1 MRVDGPG
8 VSWKAASSGTHLWRW
23 GLALASGLVS
33 AAAFPPW
40 DLGWVAFIGWAP
52 LLLSLRGARGRE
64 AAGLG
69 YAAGL
74 TFYLATIWWVINT
87 MTTYG
92 RMPLALSLVA
102 LVLLCGVLA
111 AYTAAFAWL
120 LAAGR
125 DRLAL
130 PDGLLP
136 VAAAAL
142 WTALEFLRTYLFSG
156 FPWALLGYTQYRQ
169 PTVRLL
175 AAAIGVYGISALVL
189 FANGAAAGM
198 LACLFQGRSEWERR
212 RTLVLH
218 TVLVGLLA
226 GGTMTYAWGVWRDV
240 TGGPPIRVGVLQG
253 NIDQSVKWDRRY
265 QSRTLETYERLA
277 RLAAAERPSLIV
289 WPETALPFFLRREP
303 ELGPRV
309 QAFVAGVGIPMLIG
323 SPDVGADGLLY
334 NSAFFLGADGG
345 VRGRY
350 DKRHLVPFGEYVP
363 LQRVFFFLHKLVTGI
378 GDFGRGRVA
387 TVFREDGYRF
397 SVMICYEVIFPA
409 EVREFTRA
417 GAEFLANITNDA
429 WFGES
434 GAPYQHLAMAA
445 IRAVENG
452 SYLVR
457 AANTGVSAVIAPTG
471 AILAQTPLFVETGF
485 VGTIHRRVG
494 ETPYTRYGDAL
505 AWGCMVFLAGY
516 GVALLWV
523 SVMRPRA
530 ARRRAQ
536 QGGAD
541 DSGSRTRA

>member
-1 MRVDGPG
+1 VSGAAAPG
-8 VSWKAASSGTHLWRW
+8 GTHGWRW

-40 DLGWVAFIGWAP
+40 DLGWVAFFGWAP
-52 LLLSLRGARGRE
+52 LLLALRGARGRR

-74 TFYLATIWWVINT
+74 AFYLATVWWVINT

-92 RMPLALSLVA
+92 HMPLALSLVA
-102 LVLLCGVLA
+102 LVLLCAVLA
-111 AYTAAFAWL
+111 TYTAAFAWL

-125 DRLAL
+125 DRLVL
-130 PDGLLP
+130 PDALLP

-175 AAAIGVYGISALVL
+175 AAATGVYGVSALVL
-189 FANGAAAGM
+189 LVNGALAGM
-198 LACLFQGRSEWERR
+198 AASVFERRGGVPRR
-212 RTLVLH
+212 RTLALH
-218 TVLVGLLA
+218 ATLVGLATA
-226 GGTMTYAWGVWRDV
+226 GTFVYASAMWRDV
-240 TGGPPIRVGVLQG
+240 TGGSGVRVAVLQG
-253 NIDQSVKWDRRY
+253 NIDQAVKWDRGH
-265 QSRTLETYERLA
+265 QGRTLETYERLA
-277 RLAAAERPSLIV
+277 RLAAKERPALIV

-309 QAFVAGVGIPMLIG
+309 QAFVADVGIPMLIG
-323 SPDVGADGLLY
+323 SPEVGADGLLY
-334 NSAFFLGADGG
+334 NSAFYLGADGAI
-345 VRGRY
+345 RGRY

-363 LQRVFFFLHKLVTGI
+363 LRRVFFFLDKLVTGI

-387 TVFREDGYRF
+387 TVFHDGAYRF

-409 EVREFTRA
+409 EVREFARA
-417 GAEFLANITNDA
+417 GAQFLANITNDA

-445 IRAVENG
+445 MRAVENG

-471 AILAQTPLFVETGF
+471 AILAQSPLFVETAI
-485 VGTIHRRVG
+485 VGTIRLRAG
-494 ETPYTRYGDAL
+494 ETPYTRYGDVL
-505 AWGCMVFLAGY
+505 AWGCTVFLAGY
-516 GVALLWV
+516 GAALLWA
-523 SVMRPRA
+523 SAAGPRA
-530 ARRRAQ
+530 ARRRAR
-536 QGGAD
+536 QGGMD

>member
-1 MRVDGPG
+1 MSTETVR
-8 VSWKAASSGTHLWRW
+8 SGTHCWRW
-23 GLALASGLVS
+23 ALALASGLVS

-40 DLGWVAFIGWAP
+40 DLGWLAFIGWAP
-52 LLLSLRGARGRE
+52 LLLSLGGARGRE

-111 AYTAAFAWL
+111 AYTAVFAWL
-120 LAAGR
+120 LAVGR

-136 VAAAAL
+136 VVAAAL

-175 AAAIGVYGISALVL
+175 AAATGVYGISALVL
-189 FANGAAAGM
+189 FVNGAAAGM
-198 LACLFQGRSEWERR
+198 LARLWQRRGESQRR
-212 RTLVLH
+212 RTLLLH
-218 TVLVGLLA
+218 AVLVGLVA
-226 GGTMTYAWGVWRDV
+226 VGTIAYARGVWRDV
-240 TGGPPIRVGVLQG
+240 TGGPAIRVGVLQG
-253 NIDQSVKWDRRY
+253 NIDQSVKWDRRF

-277 RLAAAERPSLIV
+277 RLAAAERPALIV

-303 ELGPRV
+303 DLGPRV
-309 QAFVAGVGIPMLIG
+309 QAFVAEVGIPMLIG
-323 SPDVGADGLLY
+323 SPDVGTDGLLY
-334 NSAFFLGADGG
+334 NSAFFLGPDGAI
-345 VRGRY
+345 RGRY

-387 TVFREDGYRF
+387 TVFREDGFRF

-417 GAEFLANITNDA
+417 GAAFLANITNDA
-429 WFGES
+429 WFGAS

-445 IRAVENG
+445 MRAVENG

-457 AANTGVSAVIAPTG
+457 AANTGVSAVIAPSG
-471 AILAQTPLFVETGF
+471 AILAQTPLFVETDI
-485 VGTIHRRVG
+485 VGTIHLRAG
-494 ETPYTRYGDAL
+494 ETPYTRYGDVL
-505 AWGCMVFLAGY
+505 AWGCTIFLAGY
-516 GVALLWV
+516 GVALLW
-523 SVMRPRA
+523 SLRAGPRA
-530 ARRRAQ
+530 ARRRAG
-536 QGGAD
+536 QGGTD
-541 DSGSRTRA
+541 DSGSRTGA

>member
-1 MRVDGPG
+1 MSGE
-8 VSWKAASSGTHLWRW
+8 AASRGTHRWRW

-52 LLLSLRGARGRE
+52 LLLSLGGARGRE

-111 AYTAAFAWL
+111 AYTAVFAWL
-120 LAAGR
+120 LGVGR

-136 VAAAAL
+136 VVAAAL

-175 AAAIGVYGISALVL
+175 AAATGVYGISALVL
-189 FANGAAAGM
+189 FVNGAAAGM
-198 LACLFQGRSEWERR
+198 LARLWQRRGESQRR
-212 RTLVLH
+212 RTLLLH
-218 TVLVGLLA
+218 AVLVGLVA
-226 GGTMTYAWGVWRDV
+226 VGTIAYARGVWRDV
-240 TGGPPIRVGVLQG
+240 TGGPAIRVGVLQG
-253 NIDQSVKWDRRY
+253 NIDQSVKWDRRF

-277 RLAAAERPSLIV
+277 RLAAAQRPALIV
-289 WPETALPFFLRREP
+289 WPETALPFFLRRDP

-309 QAFVAGVGIPMLIG
+309 QAFVADVGIPMLIG
-323 SPDVGADGLLY
+323 SPDVGTDGLLY
-334 NSAFFLGADGG
+334 NSAFFLGPDGAI
-345 VRGRY
+345 RGRY

-387 TVFREDGYRF
+387 TVFREDGFRF

-417 GAEFLANITNDA
+417 GAAFLANITNDA
-429 WFGES
+429 WFGAS

-445 IRAVENG
+445 MRAVESG

-471 AILAQTPLFVETGF
+471 AILAQTPLFVETGM
-485 VGTIHRRVG
+485 VGTIRLRTG
-494 ETPYTRYGDAL
+494 ETPYARYGDVL
-505 AWGCMVFLAGY
+505 AWGCTVFLVGY
-516 GVALLWV
+516 GAALLW
-523 SVMRPRA
+523 SSMARPRA
-530 ARRRAQ
+530 ARQRAQ
-536 QGGAD
+536 QGGTD
-541 DSGSRTRA
+541 DSGSRTGA

>member
-1 MRVDGPG
+1 VDGLG
-8 VSWKAASSGTHLWRW
+8 VSGGTAIVHRWRW
-23 GLALASGLVS
+23 GLAVASGLLS

-40 DLGWVAFIGWAP
+40 DIGWIAFIAWVP
-52 LLLSLRGARGRE
+52 LLVCLRDARGRE

-74 TFYLATIWWVINT
+74 VFYLATIWWVINT

-92 RMPLALSLVA
+92 RMPLVLSLVA
-102 LVLLCGVLA
+102 LVLLCGILA
-111 AYTAAFAWL
+111 GYTAAFAWL

-125 DRLAL
+125 ERLGL

-142 WTALEFLRTYLFSG
+142 WTGLEFLRTYLFSG

-175 AAAIGVYGISALVL
+175 AAATGVYGISALVL
-189 FANGAAAGM
+189 LVNGAFAGM
-198 LACLFQGRSEWERR
+198 STCLLRRGGESSRR
-212 RTLVLH
+212 RGVALHALV
-218 TVLVGLLA
+218 VGLVALGTLA
-226 GGTMTYAWGVWRDV
+226 YAWGLWRDV
-240 TGGPPIRVGVLQG
+240 TGGPAIRVGLLQG

-277 RLAAAERPSLIV
+277 RLAAAERPSLVI

-309 QAFVAGVGIPMLIG
+309 RAFVAETRIPMLIG
-323 SPDVGADGLLY
+323 SPDAGEDGLLY
-334 NSAFFLGADGG
+334 NSAFFLGPDGAI
-345 VRGRY
+345 RGRY

-363 LQRVFFFLHKLVTGI
+363 LQRVFFFLDKLVTGI
-378 GDFGRGRVA
+378 GDFGRGRIA
-387 TVFREDGYRF
+387 TVFQGDGYRF

-409 EVREFTRA
+409 EVREFTQA
-417 GAEFLANITNDA
+417 GAEFLVNITNDA
-429 WFGES
+429 WFGRS

-445 IRAVENG
+445 MRAVENG

-457 AANTGVSAVIAPTG
+457 AANTGVTAVIAPTG
-471 AILAQTPLFVETGF
+471 AILAQTPLFVETNI
-485 VGTIHRRVG
+485 VGTIHPRVG
-494 ETPYTRYGDAL
+494 ETPYTRYGDVL

-516 GVALLWV
+516 GVALLW
-523 SVMRPRA
+523 SSMGRPRVA
-530 ARRRAQ
+530 PREAQ
-536 QGGAD
+536 RGGTD
-541 DSGSRTRA
+541 DSGSRTEA

>member
-1 MRVDGPG
+1 MSGAAAPG
-8 VSWKAASSGTHLWRW
+8 GRHGWRW
-23 GLALASGLVS
+23 GLALASGLAS
-33 AAAFPPW
+33 ASAFPPW
-40 DLGWVAFIGWAP
+40 DLGWVAFCGWAP
-52 LLLSLRGARGRE
+52 LLLALRGARGRQ

-74 TFYLATIWWVINT
+74 AFYLATIWWVINT

-102 LVLLCGVLA
+102 LVLLCSVLA
-111 AYTAAFAWL
+111 GYTAVFAWL

-130 PDGLLP
+130 PDALLP

-156 FPWALLGYTQYRQ
+156 FPWALLGYTQYRE

-175 AAAIGVYGISALVL
+175 AAATGVYGVSALVL
-189 FANGAAAGM
+189 LVNGALAGM
-198 LACLFQGRSEWERR
+198 AASVLERCGRAPRR

-218 TVLVGLLA
+218 AALLGLAAVGTL
-226 GGTMTYAWGVWRDV
+226 TYAWWGWRDV
-240 TGGPPIRVGVLQG
+240 AGGPAVRVGVLQG
-253 NIDQSVKWDRRY
+253 NIDQAVKWDRRY

-277 RLAAAERPSLIV
+277 RRAAAQRPALIV
-289 WPETALPFFLRREP
+289 WPETALPFFLRRDP

-309 QAFVAGVGIPMLIG
+309 QAFVADVGIPMLIG
-323 SPDVGADGLLY
+323 SPDVRADGLLY
-334 NSAFFLGADGG
+334 NSAFFLGSDGSI
-345 VRGRY
+345 RGRY

-363 LQRVFFFLHKLVTGI
+363 LQSVFFFLHKLVTGI

-387 TVFREDGYRF
+387 TVFQGDGYRF

-417 GAEFLANITNDA
+417 GAQFLANITNDA

-445 IRAVENG
+445 MRAVENG

-471 AILAQTPLFVETGF
+471 AILAQSPLFVEADI
-485 VGTIHRRVG
+485 VGTVHLRTG
-494 ETPYTRYGDAL
+494 ETPYTRCGDVL
-505 AWGCMVFLAGY
+505 AWGCVVFLAGY
-516 GVALLWV
+516 GAALLRA
-523 SVMRPRA
+523 SMARLRA

-536 QGGAD
+536 QGGMD
-541 DSGSRTRA
+541 DSGSRTGA